1 MKLYTK
7 FLRFQNDKNNDKTIV
22 YFHFEVKNNICIKVK
37 NNIHFEVKK
46 QRLYQSEK
54 ITFILR

>member
-22 YFHFEVKNNICIKVK
+22 YFHC
-37 NNIHFEVKK
+37 EVKK